1 MGPDAQSTGRKH
13 TDMPRKENSG
23 SWRWHLK
30 LTSNSSHCWRKRF
43 SWQGEELL
51 SGYQLFT
58 NCTREKD
65 VGEGVREGREKEWPL
80 PQVFMFRVEV
90 VVTPAWPEDLLSIE
104 TLPKQRSLESGWER
118 PLKECWCRRLPR
130 WPPHSCRSEVSL
142 PTSLWIPQEA
152 NEFSR
157 QNLFLKPVSSGG
169 LKVLVY
175 QTLVILLPR
184 TVYFITLSFIGLWLF
199 GNLLNSLCILRL
211 NTLLAKVVL
220 PPCRPSPRSIS
231 GFLYCS
237 EFFEFYAIPCQFL
250 ALFLELL

>member
-1 MGPDAQSTGRKH
+1 
-13 TDMPRKENSG
+13 
-23 SWRWHLK
+23 
-30 LTSNSSHCWRKRF
+30 
-43 SWQGEELL
+43 
-51 SGYQLFT
+51 
-58 NCTREKD
+58 
-65 VGEGVREGREKEWPL
+65 
-80 PQVFMFRVEV
+80 MFRVEV
-90 VVTPAWPEDLLSIE
+90 VVTPAWPADLLSIE
-104 TLPKQRSLESGWER
+104 TLPKQWSLESGWER

-157 QNLFLKPVSSGG
+157 QNLFLKPVSSEG
-169 LKVLVY
+169 LKFLVY
-175 QTLVILLPR
+175 QTLVILLLR

-220 PPCRPSPRSIS
+220 PPCRPSPHSIS

-237 EFFEFYAIPCQFL
+237 EFFYFMQSHVNSWFYFLSYFRPFQKVFVDTYNRSPLSEEWNWISVSHDASTQFKIDDTPL
-250 ALFLELL
+250 NLNLNFLS